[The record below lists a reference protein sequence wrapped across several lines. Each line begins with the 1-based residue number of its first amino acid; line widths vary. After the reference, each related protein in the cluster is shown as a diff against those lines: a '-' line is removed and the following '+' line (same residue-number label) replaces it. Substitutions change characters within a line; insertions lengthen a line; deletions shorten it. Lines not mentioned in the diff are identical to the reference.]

1 MFLLFLSLLILPAI
15 LPLSMVLIL
24 IIYKYCF
31 QIFFYILNDTYKRH
45 QMLHTNKYHIHF
57 VHGWYLMNKKINK
70 LVILHI
76 ILFLFTFLLH
86 SGAIIATFM
95 LVPYLQEDFINLFY
109 SLIPPALLITIAS
122 VSIFYIIFI
131 RNMYISIKSKSYF
144 NTIIKST
151 KITYDNMLNDEF
163 KNNGLLPLNYI
174 VIYDIIAMW
183 NIINIKKLKKIFKE
197 DTYYILAFYIY
208 DMDKSVK
215 SEYIDNYQGFFY
227 NYVNYF
233 NKDDV

>member
-1 MFLLFLSLLILPAI
+1 
-15 LPLSMVLIL
+15 
-24 IIYKYCF
+24 
-31 QIFFYILNDTYKRH
+31 
-45 QMLHTNKYHIHF
+45 
-57 VHGWYLMNKKINK
+57 MNKKINK

-86 SGAIIATFM
+86 SGAIIAAFM

>member
-1 MFLLFLSLLILPAI
+1 M
-15 LPLSMVLIL
+15 
-24 IIYKYCF
+24 
-31 QIFFYILNDTYKRH
+31 
-45 QMLHTNKYHIHF
+45 
-57 VHGWYLMNKKINK
+57 
-70 LVILHI
+70 
-76 ILFLFTFLLH
+76 
-86 SGAIIATFM
+86 
-95 LVPYLQEDFINLFY
+95 
-109 SLIPPALLITIAS
+109 
-122 VSIFYIIFI
+122 
-131 RNMYISIKSKSYF
+131 
-144 NTIIKST
+144 KST
-151 KITYDNMLNDEF
+151 NITYDNMLNDEF

-174 VIYDIIAMW
+174 VIYDIIATW